1 MLAET
6 KKNLEIFSRNEI
18 TEHYIYRNL
27 AACEKNE
34 ENRRVLETLSNDEKR
49 HYDLIKEESGVAQNP
64 DRFKIFWYSFLARTL
79 GLTFTIKLM
88 ESGEHHASGSYRA
101 FSEYPHIAQLAEE
114 EDAHEGKLIALINEE
129 RLAYMSSVILGLSDA
144 LVEFTGALAGFTL
157 ALSNPKLIA
166 LTGAIT
172 GIAAAL
178 SMGSSEY
185 LSSKTEQDSGKHPVK
200 AAIYTSGAYVLTVA
214 LLVAPFAVLSNVF
227 AALGTM
233 LFFALLLI
241 AGFMFYYSVARG
253 ENFKH
258 RFVEMT
264 CLSFG
269 VAAVSFLIGF
279 ALKTFTGIE
288 A

>member
-1 MLAET
+1 MLEQDR
-6 KKNLEIFSRNEI
+6 KDLEIFSRNEI
-18 TEHYIYRNL
+18 TEHYIYLRL
-27 AACEKNE
+27 AAREKDAH
-34 ENRRVLETLSNDEKR
+34 NRAVLEAIAADEKR
-49 HYDLIKEESGVAQNP
+49 HYELIKEESGVAARP
-64 DRFKIFWYSFLARTL
+64 DRRRIIWYSVLAKAL
-79 GLTFTIKLM
+79 GLTFAVKLM
-88 ESGEHHASGSYRA
+88 ESGEDHAAGSYRA
-101 FSEYPHIAQLAEE
+101 FSSYPKIAQLADE
-114 EDAHEGKLIALINEE
+114 EDAHEAKLIALINEE

-157 ALSNPKLIA
+157 ALANSKLIA

-178 SMGSSEY
+178 SMASSEY
-185 LSSKTEQDSGKHPVK
+185 LSSKTEKDRGKKPLK
-200 AAIYTSGAYVLTVA
+200 AAVYTGGAYIITVA
-214 LLVAPFAVLSNVF
+214 LLVAPFACLNNVF
-227 AALGTM
+227 AALGLM

-253 ENFKH
+253 ESFKH

-269 VAAVSFLIGF
+269 VAAVSFLIGY

>member
-1 MLAET
+1 
-6 KKNLEIFSRNEI
+6 
-18 TEHYIYRNL
+18 
-27 AACEKNE
+27 
-34 ENRRVLETLSNDEKR
+34 
-49 HYDLIKEESGVAQNP
+49 
-64 DRFKIFWYSFLARTL
+64 
-79 GLTFTIKLM
+79 M

-101 FSEYPHIAQLAEE
+101 FTEYPNLAQLAQE
-114 EDAHEGKLIALINEE
+114 EDTHEAKLIALINEE

-157 ALSNPKLIA
+157 ALSNPRLIA

-185 LSSKTEQDSGKHPVK
+185 LSSKAEKDSGKHPVK
-200 AAIYTSGAYVLTVA
+200 AAIYTSGAYVLTVS

-227 AALGTM
+227 AALGMM

-253 ENFKH
+253 ESFKH
-258 RFVEMT
+258 RFIEMT

>member
-6 KKNLEIFSRNEI
+6 KNNLEVFSRNEI
-18 TEHYIYRNL
+18 TEYHIYKQL
-27 AACEKNE
+27 AAREKNE
-34 ENRRVLETLSNDEKR
+34 ENRRVLETLSTDEKR
-49 HYDLIKEESGVAQNP
+49 HYDLIKSETGVAAVP
-64 DRFKIFWYSFLARTL
+64 DRFKIVWYSFLARTL
-79 GLTFTIKLM
+79 GLTFAIKLM
-88 ESGEHHASGSYRA
+88 ESGEHHASGTYRA
-101 FSEYPHIAQLAEE
+101 FTEYPRIAQLAEE

-157 ALSNPKLIA
+157 ALSNSKLIA

-178 SMGSSEY
+178 SMASSEY
-185 LSSKTEQDSGKHPVK
+185 LSSKTEQDASKHPVK
-200 AAIYTSGAYVLTVA
+200 AAVYTGGAYVITVA
-214 LLVAPFAVLSNVF
+214 LLVAPFACLNNVF
-227 AALGTM
+227 AALGLM

-258 RFVEMT
+258 RFIEMT

>member
-18 TEHYIYRNL
+18 TEHYIYCNL

-200 AAIYTSGAYVLTVA
+200 AAIYTSGAYVLTVS

>member
-1 MLAET
+1 MLEQD
-6 KKNLEIFSRNEI
+6 KKDLAVFSRNEI
-18 TEHYIYRNL
+18 TEHYIYLRL
-27 AACEKNE
+27 AAREKNE
-34 ENRRVLETLSNDEKR
+34 QNRRVLVEIAADEKR
-49 HYDLIKEESGVAQNP
+49 HHEIIKEESGVAAEP
-64 DRFKIFWYSFLARTL
+64 DRFKIFWYSLLARTL
-79 GLTFTIKLM
+79 GITFAVKLM

-101 FSEYPHIAQLAEE
+101 FENYPKIARLAEE
-114 EDAHEGKLIALINEE
+114 EDAHEAKLIDMISEE
-129 RLAYMSSVILGLSDA
+129 RLSYMSSVILGLSDA

-157 ALSNPKLIA
+157 ALSNSKLIA

-185 LSSKTEQDSGKHPVK
+185 LSSKSEKEQGKHPLK
-200 AAIYTSGAYVLTVA
+200 AAVYTSGAYILTVA
-214 LLVAPFAVLSNVF
+214 LLVAPFACLNNVF
-227 AALGTM
+227 AALGLM

-258 RFVEMT
+258 RFIEMT

-269 VAAVSFLIGF
+269 VAAVSFLIGY

>member
-1 MLAET
+1 MTPQAQ
-6 KKNLEIFSRNEI
+6 KNLAVFSRNEI
-18 TEHYIYRNL
+18 TEHYIYLRL
-27 AACEKNE
+27 AACEKNPQ
-34 ENRRVLETLSNDEKR
+34 NRRVLEQIAQAEKT
-49 HYDLIKEESGVAQNP
+49 HHQLICQESGVCEKP
-64 DRFKIFWYSFLARTL
+64 SKIKIFWYVLLAKVL
-79 GLTFTIKLM
+79 GLTFAIKLM
-88 ESGEHHASGSYRA
+88 ESGEHHASGSYKA
-101 FSEYPHIAQLAEE
+101 FSEYSQIANLAAE
-114 EDAHEGKLIALINEE
+114 EDAHEAKLIELIDEE
-129 RLAYMSSVILGLSDA
+129 RLKYMSSVILGLSDA

-157 ALSNPKLIA
+157 ALANPKLIA

-185 LSSKTEQDSGKHPVK
+185 LSSKAEAGEGKHPVK
-200 AAIYTSGAYVLTVA
+200 AAVYTSGAYILTVA
-214 LLVAPFAVLSNVF
+214 FLVAPFACFNNVF

-241 AGFMFYYSVARG
+241 AGFMFYYAVARG

-258 RFVEMT
+258 RFLEMT

-269 VAAVSFLIGF
+269 VAGVSFLIGF
-279 ALKTFTGIE
+279 ALKTLTGIE

>member
-1 MLAET
+1 MLEKT
-6 KKNLEIFSRNEI
+6 KKDLEVFSRNEI
-18 TEHYIYRNL
+18 TEHYIYLRL
-27 AACEKNE
+27 AASEKNE
-34 ENRRVLETLSNDEKR
+34 ENRRVLETLAEDEKR
-49 HYDLIKEESGVAQNP
+49 HYDLIKTESGVAQSP
-64 DRFKIFWYSFLARTL
+64 DRLKILCYSLLAKTL
-79 GLTFTIKLM
+79 GLTFAIKLM

-101 FSEYPHIAQLAEE
+101 FTEYPNIAQLAQE
-114 EDAHEGKLIALINEE
+114 EDAHEAKLIALINEE

-157 ALSNPKLIA
+157 ALSNPRLIA

-185 LSSKTEQDSGKHPVK
+185 LSSKAEKDSGKHPVK

-227 AALGTM
+227 AALGMM

-253 ENFKH
+253 ESFKH
-258 RFVEMT
+258 RFIEMT

>member
-1 MLAET
+1 MSTDT
-6 KKNLEIFSRNEI
+6 KQSLEIFSRNEI
-18 TEHYIYRNL
+18 TEHYIYKNL
-27 AACEKNE
+27 AAREKNP
-34 ENRRVLETLSNDEKR
+34 ENRSVLETLSTDEKR
-49 HYDLIKEESGVAQNP
+49 HYDLIKEESGVAAKP
-64 DRFKIFWYSFLARTL
+64 DRFKIFWYSFLAKTL
-79 GLTFTIKLM
+79 GLTFAIKLM
-88 ESGEHHASGSYRA
+88 ESGEHHASGTYRA
-101 FSEYPHIAQLAEE
+101 FTQYPHIAQLAEE
-114 EDAHEGKLIALINEE
+114 EDAHEAKLIALINEE

-157 ALSNPKLIA
+157 ALSNSKLIA

-185 LSSKTEQDSGKHPVK
+185 LSSKAEQDSGKHPVK
-200 AAIYTSGAYVLTVA
+200 AAVYTSGAYVLTVA
-214 LLVAPFAVLSNVF
+214 LLVAPFACLNNVF
-227 AALGTM
+227 AALGLM

-258 RFVEMT
+258 RFIEMT

>member
-1 MLAET
+1 MT
-6 KKNLEIFSRNEI
+6 PQDQKNLAVFSRNEI
-18 TEHYIYRNL
+18 TEHYIYLRL
-27 AACEKNE
+27 AACEKNPQ
-34 ENRRVLETLSNDEKR
+34 NRRVLEQIAQDEKM
-49 HYDLIKEESGVAQNP
+49 HHQIICQESGVCEKP
-64 DRFKIFWYSFLARTL
+64 SKIKISWYVLLAKVL
-79 GLTFTIKLM
+79 GLTFAIKLM
-88 ESGEHHASGSYRA
+88 ESGEHHASGSYKA
-101 FSEYPHIAQLAEE
+101 FSEYPQIANLAAE
-114 EDAHEGKLIALINEE
+114 EDAHEAKLIELIDEE
-129 RLAYMSSVILGLSDA
+129 RLKYMSSVILGLSDA

-157 ALSNPKLIA
+157 ALANPKLIA

-185 LSSKTEQDSGKHPVK
+185 LSSKAEAGEGKHPVK
-200 AAIYTSGAYVLTVA
+200 AAVYTSGAYILTVA
-214 LLVAPFAVLSNVF
+214 FLVAPFACFNNVF

-241 AGFMFYYSVARG
+241 AGFMFYYAVARG

-258 RFVEMT
+258 RFLEMT

-269 VAAVSFLIGF
+269 VAGVSFLIGF
-279 ALKTFTGIE
+279 ALKTLTGIE

>member
-1 MLAET
+1 MNHQEKEL
-6 KKNLEIFSRNEI
+6 LRIFSRNEI
-18 TEHYIYRNL
+18 TEHYIYLNL
-27 AACEKNE
+27 AKREKNPQ
-34 ENRRVLETLSNDEKR
+34 NRLVLEKIAEDEKL
-49 HYDLIKEESGVAQNP
+49 HHTLIKQESGIDEKP
-64 DRFKIFWYSFLARTL
+64 SRFKIFYYSLLAKVL
-79 GLTFTIKLM
+79 GITFAIKLM
-88 ESGEHHASGSYRA
+88 ERGEHHAADSYQA
-101 FSEYPHIAQLAEE
+101 FKNYPQIANLAAE
-114 EDAHEGKLIALINEE
+114 EDAHEAQLINLIEEE

-185 LSSKTEQDSGKHPVK
+185 LSSKAEKDSAKHPVK
-200 AAIYTSGAYVLTVA
+200 AAVYTSGAYVLTVA
-214 LLVAPFAVLSNVF
+214 LLIAPFACLNNVF
-227 AALGTM
+227 VALGLM